1 MHEYLVMQLS
11 VQGHDLDIQ
20 MVDAPIAFNF
30 STFPLVLGHNQR
42 SQKDVGR
49 PKKLHFLLHLS
60 MWCHLNVMTIMGN
73 SANFQI

>member
-11 VQGHDLDIQ
+11 MQEHDLDIQ

-49 PKKLHFLLHLS
+49 PKRPKKLHFFVTFVYVVS
-60 MWCHLNVMTIMGN
+60 FECHDNYGK
-73 SANFQI
+73 